1 MVPYGPMKIPITSTC
16 LHYGVSCYEGLN
28 VVKNKETGKAQS
40 FRADKH
46 LMQFLD
52 SSNHLDMPLFDTS
65 ELYNCLRHLVEIDK
79 DWFPASTANTPGQLY
94 MRLAHI
100 STDPM
105 MGIASARKTRIFAM
119 MSPIKL

>member
-1 MVPYGPMKIPITSTC
+1 
-16 LHYGVSCYEGLN
+16 
-28 VVKNKETGKAQS
+28 
-40 FRADKH
+40 
-46 LMQFLD
+46 MQFLD

-100 STDPM
+100 STDPI
-105 MGIASARKTRIFAM
+105 MGVKSAWKTRIFAM
-119 MSPIKL
+119 MSPTKLQTKALAVKCSDGVNKNWPLGHG